1 MAGEYL
7 AEVPKF
13 VQRAHEALA
22 QAAVEKCPQKIL
34 VRQRDW
40 CVGARACH
48 ARCMLQQWHRETGDA
63 FFGQRAEHCAGRCV
77 AWDRVVGCQG
87 ADVECWHGHW
97 FTSSPEVDRRWL
109 GYHAAHCPLRNSRNI
124 DEPSQRFTC
133 NAPVFARGHER
144 LASLQESLAKILA
157 ALSSSRPTPSDLLRM
172 SLRVESIINVLT
184 HDELGV
190 VCEGFHHVNPWGI
203 TPRSYACHRKHA
215 VWQVAEALHS
225 ACADLQDAFQLL
237 SAAHV
242 LGNLFVNKSF
252 HKACSSRTL
261 AAGWVLIPYDPPVEA
276 EQEQESQP
284 VVIQSLGWI

>member
-1 MAGEYL
+1 
-7 AEVPKF
+7 
-13 VQRAHEALA
+13 
-22 QAAVEKCPQKIL
+22 
-34 VRQRDW
+34 
-40 CVGARACH
+40 
-48 ARCMLQQWHRETGDA
+48 
-63 FFGQRAEHCAGRCV
+63 
-77 AWDRVVGCQG
+77 
-87 ADVECWHGHW
+87 
-97 FTSSPEVDRRWL
+97 
-109 GYHAAHCPLRNSRNI
+109 
-124 DEPSQRFTC
+124 
-133 NAPVFARGHER
+133 
-144 LASLQESLAKILA
+144 
-157 ALSSSRPTPSDLLRM
+157 M

-284 VVIQSLGWI
+284 VVIQACDHAEPPAIIHPIEASQLANEMQAGLIERLVAREPVSDHHDQIIIGQACCLQT